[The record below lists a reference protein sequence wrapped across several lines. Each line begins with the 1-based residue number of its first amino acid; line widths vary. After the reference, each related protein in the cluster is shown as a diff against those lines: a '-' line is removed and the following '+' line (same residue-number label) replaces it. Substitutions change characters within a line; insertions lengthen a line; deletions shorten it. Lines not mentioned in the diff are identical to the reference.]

1 MRDRNNNG
9 RYRQKRGDAHVGNIE
24 QKYDVDF
31 GVRSDMHLDTLRK
44 IHGGKSLSQILDEQR
59 KK

>member
-1 MRDRNNNG
+1 MTRDRNEDG

-24 QKYDVDF
+24 KKYGVDL

-44 IHGGKSLSQILDEQR
+44 RNGNKSLTQIL
-59 KK
+59 KTANK